1 MNSLIIL
8 KIIFLLFKFYYF
20 LKIVLNTR
28 KPQIQACMDQEMLEQ
43 RGIQPLVN
51 ILETYGGWPVVR
63 GDAWQSNNWNW
74 MEINQKISNDGLEDA
89 LLFSMSVTPDQKN
102 STQRILDVGVYES
115 YSLFVE
121 LFI

>member
-1 MNSLIIL
+1 
-8 KIIFLLFKFYYF
+8 
-20 LKIVLNTR
+20 
-28 KPQIQACMDQEMLEQ
+28 MDQEMLEQ